1 MGKKQSGR
9 REHLYLFFAC
19 IIIVPILMNGCIRT
33 YEGLLTRSDFRKA
46 QVLRQQ
52 GNFPASLNTYEQ
64 IIAAHPRIGDKVLF
78 EMGIIYASPTNKQ
91 KDYQKALNCFQRIIK
106 TYPQSKYG
114 QNSEVMINLLDT
126 VMNSNNKLISRQKQ
140 IENLEQKLAD
150 LEKTLE
156 KIKEIDMSLEKKK
169 KSIP

>member
-9 REHLYLFFAC
+9 REHLYLFFAY
-19 IIIVPILMNGCIRT
+19 IIIGSILMSGCVHT
-33 YEGLLTRSDFRKA
+33 YEGFLTGSDFRKA
-46 QVLRQQ
+46 QALRKQ

-64 IIAAHPRIGDKVLF
+64 IIAAHPRMGDKVLF

-91 KDYQKALNCFQRIIK
+91 KDYQKAVNCFQRIIK

-114 QNSEVMINLLDT
+114 QNSEVMINLLDA

-140 IENLEQKLAD
+140 IENLEKKLAE

-156 KIKEIDMSLEKKK
+156 KIKEIDMSLEKRK

>member
-1 MGKKQSGR
+1 MGKKQSRR

-19 IIIVPILMNGCIRT
+19 IIIVLILINGCVRT
-33 YEGLLTRSDFRKA
+33 YEGFLARSDFLKA
-46 QVLRQQ
+46 QSLRQQ

-64 IIAAHPRIGDKVLF
+64 IIAAHPLIGDKVLF
-78 EMGIIYASPTNKQ
+78 EMGIIYASPANKQ
-91 KDYQKALNCFQRIIK
+91 KDYHKALNCFQRIIK

-126 VMNSNNKLISRQKQ
+126 VMNSNNKLVSRQKQ
-140 IENLEQKLAD
+140 IENLEQQLAE

-156 KIKEIDMSLEKKK
+156 KIKEIDMSLEKRK